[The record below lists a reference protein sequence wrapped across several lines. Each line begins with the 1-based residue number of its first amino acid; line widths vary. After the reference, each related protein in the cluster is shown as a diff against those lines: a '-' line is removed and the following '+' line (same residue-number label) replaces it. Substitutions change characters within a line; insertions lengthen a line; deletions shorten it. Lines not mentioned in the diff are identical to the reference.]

1 MLFACVDCAEQIG
14 GTKSLIITKTGEPAD
29 WLG

>member
-1 MLFACVDCAEQIG
+1 MLLVCVDCAEQIG
-14 GTKSLIITKTGEPAD
+14 GTKSFIITKTGEPAD